1 MVPVTPPH
9 NPDHDEAHGLGGGI
23 GPYLGGQIG
32 ALRDRVAAANTP
44 ASLDGLLARHIL
56 GDQAGLAWN
65 VRPPPTWLSSAVHRV
80 ADPAALAVLGYI
92 ATTTTTTTT
101 TTTDADVNARL
112 LAGLPRL
119 MQRDLFPGDRL
130 SFVHNMRILI
140 GVALAT
146 RAIRTD
152 LPDATTWLSSVLID
166 PRLQPSDTLHEL
178 VRQHTH
184 ATLTNQ
190 PFRLPDLRTLTG
202 PGELAMAY
210 WTLTRGTGQL
220 ADPHTHT
227 LTLQQRV
234 LGAAL
239 TTDPADLTPVTAALL
254 MHAASS
260 IVTASIDHLLHDR
273 SHVGAVLGRFPAA
286 MRRWRW
292 DPETLQHPIR
302 WEIGSEREVQDI
314 LWIMLRSVFDDV
326 IDEDT
331 LPKVGHSSYR
341 ADFGLPRLGVL
352 LEVKYARQADDFK
365 KIEQEVMI
373 DSVAYLKNTDRYH
386 EIVVFIYDDSAS
398 GEHHDLTR
406 RTLLDLGGV
415 TDVIIASRPGML
427 PAPSGQRPPRI
438 HRSTPA
444 KTTTGT

>member
-9 NPDHDEAHGLGGGI
+9 NPDHDEVHGLGGAVT
-23 GPYLGGQIG
+23 PYLGRQVG

-44 ASLDGLLARHIL
+44 AGLDGLLARHIL
-56 GDQAGLAWN
+56 GDQAGLAWS
-65 VRPPPTWLSSAVHRV
+65 VQPPPTWLSNTAHRV
-80 ADPAALAVLGYI
+80 ADPAALAVLGYTA
-92 ATTTTTTTT
+92 ATD

-130 SFVHNMRILI
+130 SFVHDVRILI

-146 RAIRTD
+146 RAIGTGM
-152 LPDATTWLSSVLID
+152 PDATTWLSSVLTD
-166 PRLQPSDTLHEL
+166 PRLQPSDTLHDL
-178 VRQHTH
+178 AQQHTH

-202 PGELAMAY
+202 PDELAMAY

-220 ADPHTHT
+220 ADPLTDT

-254 MHAASS
+254 LHAASS
-260 IVTASIDHLLHDR
+260 IVTSSIDHLVHDR
-273 SHVGAVLGRFPAA
+273 SHVGAVLRRFPAA
-286 MRRWRW
+286 MRRWRF
-292 DPETLQHPIR
+292 DPETLKHPIR

-352 LEVKYARQADDFK
+352 IEVKYARQADDFK

-406 RTLLDLGGV
+406 RTLLDLDGV
-415 TDVIIASRPGML
+415 TDVIIASRLGML
-427 PAPSGQRPPRI
+427 PVPSGQRPPRI
-438 HRSTPA
+438 RRSTPA